1 MSKNLIIVESPAK
14 VRTIKKFL
22 GKEFNVEASVGH
34 VRDLPVKTLGV
45 DEKSFEPEYRVIPGK
60 EKVVKKLK
68 DAAAKADMVFLA
80 PDPDRE
86 GEAIAWHVAELLD
99 GREDDK
105 IRRIQ
110 FNEITARAVREAL
123 KHPRGLD
130 RDLFNSQQA
139 RRVLDR
145 LVGYKV
151 SPILWKKIKRG
162 ISAGRVQSV
171 ALRIIVEREKERL
184 AFDPK
189 EYWVF
194 KAGLEGKNPPQ
205 FETELWKV
213 KGKKADVGSAEQA
226 KALYDKVKD
235 AEWKVAEIAEKERSR
250 GPLPPFITSTL
261 QQEASRRL
269 GFSAKKTMSTAQRL
283 YEGVDLGESGT
294 TALITYMRTDSVRI
308 ADEARKAAKEYIT
321 ETFGKDYYP
330 PKPRYFKSKASAQEA
345 HEAVRP
351 VDPSLAPASLKGGLP
366 KDQLRLYTLIWER
379 FTASQMAA
387 ARFHDTTV
395 TVSAADTLWRA
406 KGERVL
412 FDGFMKIY
420 KTGGADRNAELP
432 KLEQGDVLKLAKL
445 EKEQKFTQPP
455 PRYSEASLVKELEDK
470 GVGRPSTYAQIISTL
485 IDREYCRLEEK
496 KFAPTDLGAVVSDLL
511 SEHFP
516 TLMDIKFTANMEE
529 SLDKV
534 AEGDVDWVSLL
545 ETFTKDFYPK
555 LKKAE
560 EDMARVKKGLETN
573 LKCEKC
579 GRPMVVKFGKAGE
592 FLACSGYP
600 DCKNTK
606 DFKRNQEGE
615 IEILDREPQKPELIG
630 RTCPECGADLA
641 AKRSRQGSRFIG
653 CTAYPDCTYTEPFAT
668 GVSCPADVC
677 GGELVEKSSRRGKI
691 FYSCNNYPKCK
702 FALWNPPAQGPC
714 PECGFPV
721 LERKRTKAKGPH
733 LACADKKCKW
743 VLEDGEQGES

>member
-14 VRTIKKFL
+14 VKTIKKFL
-22 GKEFNVEASVGH
+22 GREYKVEASVGH

-45 DEKSFEPEYRVIPGK
+45 DEDSFEPEYRVIPGK

-68 DAAAKADMVFLA
+68 DAASGADMIYLA

-86 GEAIAWHVAELLD
+86 GEAIAWHVAELID
-99 GREDDK
+99 GGDHEK
-105 IRRIQ
+105 VRRIM

-123 KHPRGLD
+123 ENPRELN

-151 SPILWKKIKRG
+151 SPLLWKKIKRG

-171 ALRIIVEREKERL
+171 ALKIIVEREKERL
-184 AFDPK
+184 AFESK

-194 KAGLEGKNPPQ
+194 KALLEGKNPPA

-213 KGKKADVGSAEQA
+213 KGKKADVGSAEEAQG
-226 KALYDKVKD
+226 LYDRVKD
-235 AEWKVAEIAEKERSR
+235 AEWKVQSIEEKERSR
-250 GPLPPFITSTL
+250 GPLPPFITSTM
-261 QQEASRRL
+261 QQEASRRI

-283 YEGVDLGESGT
+283 YEGVDLDKSGT

-308 ADEARKAAKEYIT
+308 ANEARDAAKGFIVGN
-321 ETFGKDYYP
+321 FGKNYYP
-330 PKPRYFKSKASAQEA
+330 PKPRYFKSKGSAQEA
-345 HEAVRP
+345 HEAIRP
-351 VDPSLAPASLKGGLP
+351 VDPSITPADVKGKLP
-366 KDQLRLYTLIWER
+366 ADMQRLYTLIWER
-379 FTASQMAA
+379 FMASQMAA

-395 TVSAADTLWRA
+395 TVSAADSLWRA

-412 FDGFMKIY
+412 FDGFMKVY
-420 KTGGADRNAELP
+420 KPSGSSQPMELP
-432 KLEQGDVLKLAKL
+432 KLEEGEVLKLENL
-445 EKEQKFTQPP
+445 DKEQKFTQPP

-470 GVGRPSTYAQIISTL
+470 GIGRPSTYAAIISTL

-496 KFAPTDLGAVVSDLL
+496 KFAPTDLGVVVSDML

-516 TLMDIKFTANMEE
+516 NLMDIQFTANMEE

-534 AEGDVDWVSLL
+534 ADGNVDWVSLL
-545 ETFTKDFYPK
+545 KNFTKEFYPK
-555 LKKAE
+555 LEKAE
-560 EDMARVKKGLETN
+560 EEMARVKKGLETD
-573 LKCEKC
+573 LKCDKC

-615 IEILDREPQKPELIG
+615 IEIQEREPQKTELIG
-630 RTCPECGADLA
+630 RKCPDCGSDLA
-641 AKRSRQGSRFIG
+641 LKRSRQGSRFIA
-653 CTAYPDCTYTEPFAT
+653 CTGYPDCTYTEPFST
-668 GVSCPADVC
+668 GVSCPEEGC

-691 FYSCNNYPKCK
+691 FYSCKNYPNCK
-702 FALWNPPAQGPC
+702 FALWNPPAEGPC

-721 LERKRTKAKGPH
+721 LERKKTKAKGAH
-733 LACADKKCKW
+733 LACANKKCKW
-743 VLEDGEQGES
+743 VLEEEA

>member
-14 VRTIKKFL
+14 VKTIKKFL
-22 GKEFNVEASVGH
+22 GREYKVEASVGH

-45 DEKSFEPEYRVIPGK
+45 DEDSFEPEYRVIPGK

-68 DAAAKADMVFLA
+68 DAASGADMIYLA

-86 GEAIAWHVAELLD
+86 GEAIAWHVAELID
-99 GREDDK
+99 GGDHEK
-105 IRRIQ
+105 VRRIM

-123 KHPRGLD
+123 ETPRELN

-151 SPILWKKIKRG
+151 SPLLWKKIKRG

-171 ALRIIVEREKERL
+171 ALKIIVEREKERL
-184 AFDPK
+184 AFEPK

-194 KAGLEGKNPPQ
+194 KALLEGKNPPA

-213 KGKKADVGSAEQA
+213 KGKKADVGSAEEAQG
-226 KALYDKVKD
+226 LYDRVKE
-235 AEWKVAEIAEKERSR
+235 AEWKVQSIDEKERSR
-250 GPLPPFITSTL
+250 GPLPPFITSTM
-261 QQEASRRL
+261 QQEASRRI

-283 YEGVDLGESGT
+283 YEGVDLDKSGT

-308 ADEARKAAKEYIT
+308 ANEARDAAKDFIVGN
-321 ETFGKDYYP
+321 FGKNYYP
-330 PKPRYFKSKASAQEA
+330 PKPRYFKSKGSAQEA
-345 HEAVRP
+345 HEAIRP
-351 VDPSLAPASLKGGLP
+351 VDPSITPADVKGKLP
-366 KDQLRLYTLIWER
+366 SDMQRLYTLIWER
-379 FTASQMAA
+379 FMASQMAA

-395 TVSAADTLWRA
+395 TVSAADSQWRA

-412 FDGFMKIY
+412 FDGFMKVY
-420 KTGGADRNAELP
+420 KPSGSSQPMELP
-432 KLEQGDVLKLAKL
+432 KLEEGEVLKLENL
-445 EKEQKFTQPP
+445 DKEQKFTQPP

-470 GVGRPSTYAQIISTL
+470 GIGRPSTYAAIISTL

-496 KFAPTDLGAVVSDLL
+496 KFAPTDLGVVVSDML

-516 TLMDIKFTANMEE
+516 NLMDIQFTANMEE

-534 AEGDVDWVSLL
+534 ADGDVDWVSLL
-545 ETFTKDFYPK
+545 KNFTKEFYPK
-555 LKKAE
+555 LEKAE
-560 EDMARVKKGLETN
+560 EEMARVKKGLETD
-573 LKCEKC
+573 LKCDKC

-600 DCKNTK
+600 ECKNTK

-615 IEILDREPQKPELIG
+615 IEIQEREPQKTELIG
-630 RTCPECGADLA
+630 RKCPDCGSDLA
-641 AKRSRQGSRFIG
+641 LKRSRQGSRFIA
-653 CTAYPDCTYTEPFAT
+653 CTGYPDCTYTEPFST
-668 GVSCPADVC
+668 GVSCPEEGC

-691 FYSCNNYPKCK
+691 FYSCKNYPNCK
-702 FALWNPPAQGPC
+702 FALWNPPAEGPC

-721 LERKRTKAKGPH
+721 LERKKTKARGAH
-733 LACADKKCKW
+733 LACANKKCKW
-743 VLEDGEQGES
+743 VLEEEA